1 MTGFEHSVEV
11 VTEDDIVSRVEE
23 LGKAITEDYA
33 GRDPL
38 FVVLMTGSI
47 PFAADLVR
55 SVDLRCEVDF
65 LGLNRFGESGRIG
78 IAMDLS
84 TPILDREVILVED
97 ITDTG
102 LTLSVLRRM
111 MLDRGAGSITTAS
124 LVDKKARRVTE
135 VPIEYRGFEVG
146 DEYLVGYGMDWHG
159 LYRNLRSIWAV
170 LDMEAFVNDPWVLAR
185 ALGMVTGPVGQ
196 HRAGDNLSS

>member
-1 MTGFEHSVEV
+1 MTEFDHSVEV
-11 VTEDDIVSRVEE
+11 VSEADIASRVGE

-38 FVVLMTGSI
+38 FTVVITGSV

-55 SVDLRCEVDF
+55 SVQLPAEVDF

-84 TPILDREVILVED
+84 IPVLDRDVILVED
-97 ITDTG
+97 IIDTG

-111 MLDRGAGSITTAS
+111 MMDRGATSVATAS

-146 DEYLVGYGMDWHG
+146 DEYLVGYGMDWQG

-170 LDMEAFVNDPWVLAR
+170 LDMESFVEDPAILAR
-185 ALGMVTGPVGQ
+185 SLGMSDPPRWARQ
-196 HRAGDNLSS
+196 AR

>member
-1 MTGFEHSVEV
+1 MTVFEHAVEV
-11 VTEDDIVSRVEE
+11 VTEDDIVSRVGE
-23 LGKAITEDYA
+23 LGRAITEDYA
-33 GRDPL
+33 GREPL
-38 FVVLMTGSI
+38 FVVVMTGSI

-65 LGLNRFGESGRIG
+65 LGLNRFGVSGRIG

-84 TPILDREVILVED
+84 TPVLDREVVLVED

-102 LTLSVLRRM
+102 LTLTVLRKM
-111 MLDRGAGSITTAS
+111 VLDRGARSVATAS

-146 DEYLVGYGMDWHG
+146 DEYLVGYGMDWQG

-170 LDMEAFVNDPWVLAR
+170 LDMEAFVADPRVLAR
-185 ALGMVTGPVGQ
+185 AMGMTT
-196 HRAGDNLSS
+196 